1 MDGCLSATHSSV
13 TLSCS
18 YIEHQPIISRLRR
31 GADATCQ
38 VFTENL
44 TQHLHSFPPPIRAL
58 GNVVKRS
65 LMTCA
70 RISVLPVPTR
80 QEATRFN
87 RIVATRPAGTN
98 PAHPA
103 YVSKKFTF
111 NILLSSKYSASKQST
126 FYVSIYL
133 LNILLQD
140 NLLYFIKSSTSC
152 SQSAVFPSTVFL
164 CIWISS
170 SFSLS
175 DVDASAFI
183 RLSFMLS
190 PSSSEYTPIG
200 S

>member
-44 TQHLHSFPPPIRAL
+44 TQHLHSFPPPTRTL

-70 RISVLPVPTR
+70 RISVLPVPFGKER
-80 QEATRFN
+80 QAS
-87 RIVATRPAGTN
+87 I
-98 PAHPA
+98 A
-103 YVSKKFTF
+103 YVLPAVETPIQLTRLTHRKNLLLYFSFIF
-111 NILLSSKYSASKQST
+111 NTYYFKTIYILC
-126 FYVSIYL
+126 FIYL
-133 LNILLQD
+133 LNILLQN
-140 NLLYFIKSSTSC
+140 NLLYFIKFSTSC

-164 CIWISS
+164 CIWISL
-170 SFSLS
+170 SFSLYEAT
-175 DVDASAFI
+175 ASAFI
-183 RLSFMLS
+183 RLSFMWS
-190 PSSSEYTPIG
+190 P
-200 S
+200 